1 MNKSSYSFLNLIC
14 NLIIPTIILT
24 KFSSENTLG
33 SFYGLLI
40 ALSFP
45 IFYGLSEFYF
55 NKKINFFSILGL
67 VSVLLTG
74 GIGVFQFSSDWLAIK
89 EAFIPGI
96 IGIAVI
102 ISTYTKYPLLKMFFE
117 ETLNIEGLREKLTH
131 SENEWFSARFRFSS
145 FILGGTFFIS
155 SFLNFFLATWIVV
168 SEPGTE
174 AFNQELG
181 LMNLLSLPIIALP
194 MMVILMGI
202 MWYLLNDTLKK
213 VGLTWEEFFNLKGS

>member
-1 MNKSSYSFLNLIC
+1 MNKSSSSFLNLIC

-24 KFSSENTLG
+24 KFSSEHTLG

-55 NKKINFFSILGL
+55 NKKINFFSVLGL

-74 GIGVFQFSSDWLAIK
+74 GIGIFQFPTNWLAIK

-96 IGIAVI
+96 IGMAVI
-102 ISTYTKYPLLKMFFE
+102 ISTYTKYPLLKMFVE
-117 ETLNIEGLREKLTH
+117 ETLNIEGLRKKLTH
-131 SENEWFSARFRFSS
+131 SENECFSARVRFSS
-145 FILGGTFFIS
+145 FLLGGTFFIS

-168 SEPGTE
+168 SDPGTE

-194 MMVILMGI
+194 MMVILMVI
-202 MWYLLNDTLKK
+202 IWYLLNDTLKK
-213 VGLTWEEFFNLKGS
+213 VGLTWEEFFAPQDN

>member
-45 IFYGLSEFYF
+45 IFYGLSEFYL

-96 IGIAVI
+96 IGMAVI

-145 FILGGTFFIS
+145 LILGGTFFIS

-181 LMNLLSLPIIALP
+181 LMNLLSLPIISLP

-213 VGLTWEEFFNLKGS
+213 VGLTWEEFFTLKDS

>member
-1 MNKSSYSFLNLIC
+1 M
-14 NLIIPTIILT
+14 
-24 KFSSENTLG
+24 
-33 SFYGLLI
+33 
-40 ALSFP
+40 
-45 IFYGLSEFYF
+45 
-55 NKKINFFSILGL
+55 
-67 VSVLLTG
+67 LTG
-74 GIGVFQFSSDWLAIK
+74 GIGIFQFPSNWLAIK

-102 ISTYTKYPLLKMFFE
+102 ISTYTKYPLLKMFFD
-117 ETLNIEGLREKLTH
+117 ETLNIEGLREKLTR

-145 FILGGTFFIS
+145 LILGGTFFIS
-155 SFLNFFLATWIVV
+155 SSLNFFLATWIVV

-194 MMVILMGI
+194 MMVILMVI

-213 VGLTWEEFFNLKGS
+213 VGLTWEEFFTPKNS

>member
-1 MNKSSYSFLNLIC
+1 
-14 NLIIPTIILT
+14 LT

-96 IGIAVI
+96 IGMAVI

-145 FILGGTFFIS
+145 LILGGTFFIS

-194 MMVILMGI
+194 MMVILVGI

-213 VGLTWEEFFNLKGS
+213 VGLTWEEFFTLKDS

>member
-96 IGIAVI
+96 IGMAVI

-145 FILGGTFFIS
+145 LILGGTFFIS

-194 MMVILMGI
+194 MMVILVGI

>member
-96 IGIAVI
+96 IGMAVI

-145 FILGGTFFIS
+145 LILGGTFFIS

>member
-1 MNKSSYSFLNLIC
+1 
-14 NLIIPTIILT
+14 LT

-96 IGIAVI
+96 IGMAVI

-145 FILGGTFFIS
+145 LILGGTFFIS

>member
-1 MNKSSYSFLNLIC
+1 
-14 NLIIPTIILT
+14 LT

-96 IGIAVI
+96 IGMAVI

-145 FILGGTFFIS
+145 LILGGTFFIS

-213 VGLTWEEFFNLKGS
+213 VGLTWEEFFNLKDS

>member
-55 NKKINFFSILGL
+55 NRKINFFSILGL
-67 VSVLLTG
+67 ISVLLTG
-74 GIGVFQFSSDWLAIK
+74 GIGIFQFPSNWLAIK

-96 IGIAVI
+96 FGMAVI
-102 ISTYTKYPLLKMFFE
+102 ISAYTKYPLLKMFFE
-117 ETLNIEGLREKLTH
+117 QTLNIDGLREKLTR
-131 SENEWFSARFRFSS
+131 SENDWFSARFRFSS
-145 FILGGTFFIS
+145 LILGGTFFIS

-181 LMNLLSLPIIALP
+181 LMNLLSLPIVALP
-194 MMVILMGI
+194 MMVILMAI

-213 VGLTWEEFFNLKGS
+213 VGLTWEEFFTPKDS

>member
-96 IGIAVI
+96 IGMAVI

-145 FILGGTFFIS
+145 LILGGTFFIS

-194 MMVILMGI
+194 MMVILMAI

>member
-14 NLIIPTIILT
+14 NLLIPTIILT

-45 IFYGLSEFYF
+45 IIYGLSEFYF
-55 NKKINFFSILGL
+55 NRKINFFSVLGL
-67 VSVLLTG
+67 ISVLLTG
-74 GIGVFQFSSDWLAIK
+74 GIGLFQFPSNWLAIK

-96 IGIAVI
+96 IGMAVI
-102 ISTYTKYPLLKMFFE
+102 ISTYTKYPLLKMFFD

-131 SENEWFSARFRFSS
+131 SDNEWFNARFRFSS
-145 FILGGTFFIS
+145 LILGGTFFIS
-155 SFLNFFLATWIVV
+155 SFLNFFLAKWIVV

-194 MMVILMGI
+194 MMVILMAI

-213 VGLTWEEFFNLKGS
+213 VGLTWEEFFTHKDS

>member
-96 IGIAVI
+96 IGMAVI

-145 FILGGTFFIS
+145 LILGGTFFIS

-194 MMVILMGI
+194 MMVILVGI

-213 VGLTWEEFFNLKGS
+213 VGLTWEEFFNLKDS

>member
-55 NKKINFFSILGL
+55 NRKINFFSILGL
-67 VSVLLTG
+67 ISVLLTG
-74 GIGVFQFSSDWLAIK
+74 GIGIFQFPSNWLAIK

-96 IGIAVI
+96 FGMAVI
-102 ISTYTKYPLLKMFFE
+102 ISAYTKYPLLKMFFE
-117 ETLNIEGLREKLTH
+117 ETLNIDGLREKLTR
-131 SENEWFSARFRFSS
+131 SENDWFSARFRFSS
-145 FILGGTFFIS
+145 LILGGTFFIS

-194 MMVILMGI
+194 MMVILMAI

-213 VGLTWEEFFNLKGS
+213 VGLTWEEFFTPKDS

>member
-45 IFYGLSEFYF
+45 IFYGLSEFYL

-96 IGIAVI
+96 IGMAVI

-145 FILGGTFFIS
+145 LILGGTFFIS

-194 MMVILMGI
+194 MMVILVGI

-213 VGLTWEEFFNLKGS
+213 VGLTWEEFFNLKDS

>member
-1 MNKSSYSFLNLIC
+1 MNKSSYPFLNLIC

-55 NKKINFFSILGL
+55 NRKINFFSVLGL
-67 VSVLLTG
+67 ISVLLTG
-74 GIGVFQFSSDWLAIK
+74 GIGIFQFPSNWLAIK

-102 ISTYTKYPLLKMFFE
+102 ISAYTKYPLLKMFFE
-117 ETLNIEGLREKLTH
+117 ETLNIEGLRGKLTR
-131 SENEWFSARFRFSS
+131 SENDWFNARFRFSS
-145 FILGGTFFIS
+145 LLLGGTFFIS

-194 MMVILMGI
+194 MMVILMVI

-213 VGLTWEEFFNLKGS
+213 VGLTWEEFFTIKDS

>member
-45 IFYGLSEFYF
+45 IIYGLSEFYF
-55 NKKINFFSILGL
+55 NRKINFFSVLGL
-67 VSVLLTG
+67 ISVLLTG
-74 GIGVFQFSSDWLAIK
+74 GIGIFQFPSNWLAIK
-89 EAFIPGI
+89 EALIPGI
-96 IGIAVI
+96 IGMAVI
-102 ISTYTKYPLLKMFFE
+102 ISTYPKYPLLKMFFD

-131 SENEWFSARFRFSS
+131 SDNEWFNARFRFSS
-145 FILGGTFFIS
+145 LILGGTFFIS
-155 SFLNFFLATWIVV
+155 SFLNFFLAKWIVV

-194 MMVILMGI
+194 MMVILMAI

-213 VGLTWEEFFNLKGS
+213 VGLTWEEFFTPKDS

>member
-1 MNKSSYSFLNLIC
+1 MTKSNSSFFNLIC

-33 SFYGLLI
+33 SFYGLLV

-45 IFYGLSEFYF
+45 IFYGLSELYF
-55 NKKINFFSILGL
+55 NKKINFFSVLGL
-67 VSVLLTG
+67 ISVLLTG
-74 GIGVFQFSSDWLAIK
+74 GIGIFQFSANWLAVK

-96 IGIAVI
+96 IGVAVI
-102 ISTYTKYPLLKMFFE
+102 ISTYTKYPLLKLFFE
-117 ETLNIEGLREKLTH
+117 ETLNIEGLREKLTP
-131 SENEWFSARFRFSS
+131 SENEWFSGRFKFSS
-145 FILGGTFFIS
+145 LLLGGTFFIS

-168 SEPGTE
+168 SDPGTE

-194 MMVILMGI
+194 MMIILMVI
-202 MWYLLNDTLKK
+202 MWYLLNETLKK
-213 VGLTWEEFFNLKGS
+213 VELTWEEFLTPKDS

>member
-45 IFYGLSEFYF
+45 IFYGLSEFFF
-55 NKKINFFSILGL
+55 NRKINFFSVLGL
-67 VSVLLTG
+67 ISVLLTG
-74 GIGVFQFSSDWLAIK
+74 GIGIFQFPSNWLAIK

-96 IGIAVI
+96 FGMAVI
-102 ISTYTKYPLLKMFFE
+102 ISAYTKYPLLKMFFE
-117 ETLNIEGLREKLTH
+117 ETLNIDGLREKLTR
-131 SENEWFSARFRFSS
+131 SENDWFSARFRFSS
-145 FILGGTFFIS
+145 LILGGTFFIS

-194 MMVILMGI
+194 MMVILMAI

-213 VGLTWEEFFNLKGS
+213 VGLTWEEFFTPKDS

>member
-55 NKKINFFSILGL
+55 NRKINFFSILGL
-67 VSVLLTG
+67 ISVLLTG
-74 GIGVFQFSSDWLAIK
+74 GIGIFQFPSNWLAIK

-96 IGIAVI
+96 FGMAVI
-102 ISTYTKYPLLKMFFE
+102 ISAYTKYPLLKMFFE
-117 ETLNIEGLREKLTH
+117 ETLNIDGLREKLTR
-131 SENEWFSARFRFSS
+131 SENDWFSARFRFSS
-145 FILGGTFFIS
+145 LILGGTFFIS

-194 MMVILMGI
+194 MMVILMVI

-213 VGLTWEEFFNLKGS
+213 VGLTWEEFFTPKDS

>member
-1 MNKSSYSFLNLIC
+1 
-14 NLIIPTIILT
+14 LT

-55 NKKINFFSILGL
+55 NRKINFFSILGL
-67 VSVLLTG
+67 ISVLLTG
-74 GIGVFQFSSDWLAIK
+74 GIGIFQFPSNWLAIK

-96 IGIAVI
+96 FGMAVI
-102 ISTYTKYPLLKMFFE
+102 ISAYTKYPLLKMFFE
-117 ETLNIEGLREKLTH
+117 ETLNIDGLREKLTR
-131 SENEWFSARFRFSS
+131 SENDWFSARFRFSS
-145 FILGGTFFIS
+145 LILGGTFFIS

-194 MMVILMGI
+194 MMVILMAI

-213 VGLTWEEFFNLKGS
+213 VGLTWEEFFTPKDS

>member
-1 MNKSSYSFLNLIC
+1 MNKSSSSFLNLIC

-55 NKKINFFSILGL
+55 NKKINFFSVLGL
-67 VSVLLTG
+67 ISVLLTG
-74 GIGVFQFSSDWLAIK
+74 GIGIFQFPTNWLAIK

-96 IGIAVI
+96 IGMAVI

-117 ETLNIEGLREKLTH
+117 ETLNIEGLRKKLTR
-131 SENEWFSARFRFSS
+131 SENECFSARFRFSS
-145 FILGGTFFIS
+145 FLLGGTFFIS

-168 SEPGTE
+168 SDPGTE

-194 MMVILMGI
+194 MMVILMVI
-202 MWYLLNDTLKK
+202 IWYLLNDTLKK
-213 VGLTWEEFFNLKGS
+213 VGLTWEEFFAPQDN

>member
-96 IGIAVI
+96 IGMAVI

-145 FILGGTFFIS
+145 LILGGTFFIS

-194 MMVILMGI
+194 MMVILVGI

-213 VGLTWEEFFNLKGS
+213 VGLTWEEFFTLKDS

>member
-1 MNKSSYSFLNLIC
+1 MNKSSYPFLNLIC

-45 IFYGLSEFYF
+45 VFYGLSEFYF
-55 NKKINFFSILGL
+55 NRKINFFSVLGL
-67 VSVLLTG
+67 ISVLLTG
-74 GIGVFQFSSDWLAIK
+74 GIGIFQFPSNWLAIK

-102 ISTYTKYPLLKMFFE
+102 ISAYTKYPLLKMFFE
-117 ETLNIEGLREKLTH
+117 ETLNIEGLRGKLTC
-131 SENEWFSARFRFSS
+131 SENDWFNARFRFSS
-145 FILGGTFFIS
+145 LLLGGTFFIS

-194 MMVILMGI
+194 MMVILMAI
-202 MWYLLNDTLKK
+202 MWYLLNDALKK
-213 VGLTWEEFFNLKGS
+213 VGLTWEEFFTPKNS

>member
-45 IFYGLSEFYF
+45 IFYGLSEFYL

-96 IGIAVI
+96 IGMAVI

-145 FILGGTFFIS
+145 LILGGTFFIS

-213 VGLTWEEFFNLKGS
+213 VGLTWEEFFNLKDS

>member
-96 IGIAVI
+96 IGMAVI

-145 FILGGTFFIS
+145 LILGGTFFIS

-174 AFNQELG
+174 SFNQELG

-213 VGLTWEEFFNLKGS
+213 VGLTWEEFFNLKDS

>member
-1 MNKSSYSFLNLIC
+1 MTKSSSSFFNLIC

-24 KFSSENTLG
+24 KFSSESTLG

-96 IGIAVI
+96 IGMAVI

-145 FILGGTFFIS
+145 LILGGTFFIS

-213 VGLTWEEFFNLKGS
+213 VGLTWEEFFNLKDS

>member
-55 NKKINFFSILGL
+55 NRKINFFSILGL
-67 VSVLLTG
+67 ISVLLTG
-74 GIGVFQFSSDWLAIK
+74 GIGIFQFPSSWLAIK

-96 IGIAVI
+96 FGMAVI
-102 ISTYTKYPLLKMFFE
+102 ISAYTKYPLLKMFFE
-117 ETLNIEGLREKLTH
+117 QTLNIDGLREKLTR
-131 SENEWFSARFRFSS
+131 SENDWFSARFRFSS
-145 FILGGTFFIS
+145 LILGGTFFIS

-194 MMVILMGI
+194 MMVILMAI

-213 VGLTWEEFFNLKGS
+213 VGLTWEEFFTPKDS

>member
-96 IGIAVI
+96 IGMAVI

-145 FILGGTFFIS
+145 LILGGTFFIS

-213 VGLTWEEFFNLKGS
+213 VGLTWEEFFNLKDS